1 MPNIPFSV
9 STVSQI
15 HKPETEATPKA
26 NTDTQLTYAKGPVIA
41 THLGYATSFEYCSHQ
56 DLKKN
61 NTDTPCRA
69 YGYTGMDT
77 T

>member
-1 MPNIPFSV
+1 M
-9 STVSQI
+9 SQI

-26 NTDTQLTYAKGPVIA
+26 NADAQLTYVHAPFTYAKDPVIA

-56 DLKKN
+56 DLKTN
-61 NTDTPCRA
+61 NTDIPCRA
-69 YGYTGMDT
+69 YGYTGLDT